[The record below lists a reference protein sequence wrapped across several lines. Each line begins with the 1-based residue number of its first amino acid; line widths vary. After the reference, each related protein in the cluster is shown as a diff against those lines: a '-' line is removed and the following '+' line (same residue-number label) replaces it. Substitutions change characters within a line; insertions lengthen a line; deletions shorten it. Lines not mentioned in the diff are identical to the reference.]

1 MGRGFGFAS
10 FFKDIKMKKNA
21 GKITLAVLLF
31 MVCMLIVYA
40 LTPAFAIVRSYDQ
53 NIRTISMSTVMTG
66 AVDQMFTVSG
76 GAIEIV
82 SMFGQVTT
90 IIANAPGN
98 VTIEFDSAVDPN
110 YDAGFSIAVALA
122 NGSLGDVVT
131 FGAITNSENA
141 GVLTE
146 NENASFPLSWFCPV
160 GEIEQKLSG
169 TGTGAVKWYM
179 SYRKLD
185 SGAIVSVSE
194 N

>member
-1 MGRGFGFAS
+1 
-10 FFKDIKMKKNA
+10 MKKNV
-21 GKITLAVLLF
+21 GKITIAVLLL
-31 MVCMLIVYA
+31 MVCMIVYA
-40 LTPAFAIVRSYDQ
+40 LTPAFAVVRSYDQ
-53 NIRTISMSTVMTG
+53 DVRTISMTSVMTAG
-66 AVDQMFTVSG
+66 TDQMFTVSG

-90 IIANAPGN
+90 IIASSPGN
-98 VTIEFDSAVDPN
+98 VSIEFDSAVDPN

-141 GVLTE
+141 GILTA

-169 TGTGAVKWYM
+169 VGTGAIKWYM
-179 SYRKLD
+179 SYRRLAKE
-185 SGAIVSVSE
+185 AVVTA